1 MERYNDQQQ
10 VITIIQN
17 VNGHQL
23 LVHLLLN
30 HHNHIIIILIIIMNE
45 NVPDM
50 KELMMRMNEQTIV
63 HKRM

>member
-1 MERYNDQQQ
+1 MEQYNEQH
-10 VITIIQN
+10 VIIIIQN
-17 VNGHQL
+17 VNDHQL
-23 LVHLLLN
+23 LVRLLLN
-30 HHNHIIIILIIIMNE
+30 HHNHIILILIIIMNE